1 MAVNTQLIDTLAQ
14 VILAMSQEEQYLLEQ
29 KIQHLRQLTTIQPN
43 LDQFFQELS
52 TLEPDPNQLT
62 LEEISQEVKA
72 VRHELWSGQ

>member
-72 VRHELWSGQ
+72 ARHELWSGQ